1 MPRRAWCLFTL
12 IVVVSVALLTG
23 GSVAAHRLN
32 QDVDWYAGAGQWLGA
47 LGSLLA
53 AGMAL

>member
-1 MPRRAWCLFTL
+1 MFTL